1 MIKNFTEQITLNDG
15 MNIPK
20 LGLGVWQAT
29 NQEASFAVREAL
41 QHGYGLIDTASI
53 YGNEEG
59 VGIGIRDSGID
70 RDNIFITTKVWN
82 DSHGEKATTMA
93 LEKSLDL
100 LKLNYIDLYLIHWPV
115 AQREK
120 YLETWQTLIKLKEK
134 GLIRSIGVANFH
146 KEHLE
151 KVIKETNISPVL
163 NQIELHPYMQQHK
176 MRSLNKSLNIQTQSW
191 SPLAQNKA
199 LNNEIIKD
207 ISTKYNKTPA
217 QIIIRWHLQNDLI
230 LIPKTTKLA
239 RIKENFDVFNFEL
252 EDEDLNKIALLDREE
267 RLGPDPDTFE

>member
-1 MIKNFTEQITLNDG
+1 MIKNFKEQITLNDG

-41 QHGYGLIDTASI
+41 QHGYSLIDTASI

-100 LKLNYIDLYLIHWPV
+100 LKVNYIDLYLIHWPV

-267 RLGPDPDTFE
+267 RLGPDHDTFE